1 MKEEYKDMLYKFKDG
16 LIIGSVIG
24 GVILSFIGI
33 MYSIYYMFDNFFL
46 GCLFLFISLVLFGG
60 FVNIVIDNNN

>member
-24 GVILSFIGI
+24 GAILSFIGI

-46 GCLFLFISLVLFGG
+46 GCLFLFISLVLFSG
-60 FVNIVIDNNN
+60 FGYIIQDKNN